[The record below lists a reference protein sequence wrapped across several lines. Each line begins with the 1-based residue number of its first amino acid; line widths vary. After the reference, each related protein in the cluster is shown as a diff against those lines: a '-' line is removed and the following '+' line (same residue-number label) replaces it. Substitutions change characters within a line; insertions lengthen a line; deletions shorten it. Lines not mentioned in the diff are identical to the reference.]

1 MTARPRVAVLALVVL
16 VLATALFLVARVQ
29 SSASAVPL
37 KPDDDSRLVLR
48 LNGDHGLVDDLDPAI
63 SLENPTE
70 HPIKITGVELIT
82 APDSPGTV
90 TVRGFR
96 LAGPDRSEQSLS
108 GGRLGEKDYGV
119 PLLSGD
125 DVVIPA
131 GAADRDYILLVRVV
145 GDRRTDWSGAE
156 AMRLTYEWNGEKH
169 EALWNRA
176 VVYCSRAS
184 MGRKGCEDLRV

>member
-1 MTARPRVAVLALVVL
+1 MLALVVLALVVL
-16 VLATALFLVARVQ
+16 ALAAVLFLLLRIQ

-48 LNGDHGLVDDLDPAI
+48 LNGDHGLVDDLDPEI

-70 HPIKITGVELIT
+70 HPITITGVELIA
-82 APDSPGTV
+82 APDSPGAV

-96 LAGPDRSEQSLS
+96 LAGPDRSVPSLS
-108 GGRLGEKDYGV
+108 GGRLGKEDYGA

-125 DVVIPA
+125 DAVVPA
-131 GAADRDYILLVRVV
+131 GAANRDYILLVRVE

-156 AMRLTYEWNGEKH
+156 AMRLTYEWNGEQH
-169 EALWNRA
+169 ETLWNRA
-176 VVYCSRAS
+176 VVYCSPAS
-184 MGRKGCEDLRV
+184 MGQKGCEELRV

>member
-16 VLATALFLVARVQ
+16 VLATALFLVARAQ

-48 LNGDHGLVDDLDPAI
+48 LNGDHGLVDDLDPEI

-70 HPIKITGVELIT
+70 HPIKITAVELIT
-82 APDSPGTV
+82 AANSPGAV

-96 LAGPDRSEQSLS
+96 LAGPDRSGPSLS
-108 GGRLGEKDYGV
+108 GGRLGEKDYGA

-125 DVVIPA
+125 DAVIPA
-131 GAADRDYILLVRVV
+131 GAAHRDYILVVRVE
-145 GDRRTDWSGAE
+145 GDRRTEWSGAE
-156 AMRLTYEWNGEKH
+156 AMRVTYEWNGEEH
-169 EALWNRA
+169 EALWHTA
-176 VVYCSRAS
+176 VVYCSPSS
-184 MGRKGCEDLRV
+184 MGRKGCEELRV